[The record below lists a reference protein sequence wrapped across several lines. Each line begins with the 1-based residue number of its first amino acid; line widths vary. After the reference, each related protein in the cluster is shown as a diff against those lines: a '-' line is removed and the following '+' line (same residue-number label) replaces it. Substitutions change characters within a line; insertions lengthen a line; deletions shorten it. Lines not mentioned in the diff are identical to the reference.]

1 MLPLRKGM
9 RLKFPQLYRSEW
21 ESKVVTPTRLLFFFF
36 PRKKRKKKNVKK
48 IQSEQARLK
57 SRGGSL
63 PPLIVDS
70 QICGNALCGEADLI
84 VWQGLGSTF
93 FDAEE
98 D

>member
-36 PRKKRKKKNVKK
+36 FRKRGKKKRKK
-48 IQSEQARLK
+48 IQSEQARLR

-63 PPLIVDS
+63 PPLIMDF

-98 D
+98 DR